1 MYFKYVMYRY
11 YIYIYSKLY
20 VVYILLLNEFREM
33 RVLKMVVKDWGWCW
47 FDVILKEL
55 FGWLGKV
62 GEGEG
67 GWCYGCILM
76 WKDFF

>member
-33 RVLKMVVKDWGWCW
+33 RVLKMVVKDWG
-47 FDVILKEL
+47 
-55 FGWLGKV
+55 
-62 GEGEG
+62 
-67 GWCYGCILM
+67 
-76 WKDFF
+76 

>member
-1 MYFKYVMYRY
+1 MYRY

-62 GEGEG
+62 DGGER
-67 GWCYGCILM
+67 GWCYGWILM

>member
-1 MYFKYVMYRY
+1 MYRY

-62 GEGEG
+62 GGGER
-67 GWCYGCILM
+67 GWCYGWILM